1 MKTWLLILKRSFG
14 YAQLGATSSLRV
26 KWIMSKRRQPGQN
39 IRKLALKRRL
49 KAVYYFIAAGG
60 IIMIPFAV
68 THSFADLLKPI
79 SSLNP
84 SQPKP
89 SFNFP
94 PIYYILFVIISLGLI
109 TNGVFLWKRANHAD
123 QGAKG
128 EEDAGREMLQLEQE
142 GWQVEYGMLLGG
154 GLGDADIVCI
164 SPQNKAYAIDI
175 KSHRG
180 EVTTDGNQ
188 LYKQM
193 GRTTYPF
200 EKDFLDRCMKQALQ
214 VKQQKNLSFV
224 TPILAFSDAKVSV
237 PADKLRKV
245 YVVEKLKLVSLLKS
259 LG

>member
-1 MKTWLLILKRSFG
+1 
-14 YAQLGATSSLRV
+14 
-26 KWIMSKRRQPGQN
+26 MSKRRQPGQN
-39 IRKLALKRRL
+39 IRNLALKRRL
-49 KAVYYFIAAGG
+49 KAVNYFIAAGG
-60 IIMIPFAV
+60 IILIPFVLAH
-68 THSFADLLKPI
+68 TFENFLKPI

-94 PIYYILFVIISLGLI
+94 PIYYILFIIIGLGLI
-109 TNGVFLWKRANHAD
+109 ANGAFLWKRANHAD

-128 EEDAGREMLQLEQE
+128 EEDAGREMIQLEQE
-142 GWQVEYGMLLGG
+142 GWQVEYNMRLSG

-164 SPQNKAYAIDI
+164 SPQNKAYSIDV

-180 EVTTDGNQ
+180 EVITDGNQ
-188 LYKQM
+188 LCKRV
-193 GRTTYPF
+193 GKTTYPF

-224 TPILAFSDAKVSV
+224 TPILAFSNANVSV
-237 PADKLRKV
+237 PAGKLRKV